1 MRVRADQDMVGE
13 PDRMSGTA
21 AQHGLFHDDAVPA
34 DGDGAPFGDEH
45 RAEQHAALGA
55 DGHIAADGGGGGDV
69 GGLVNV
75 GSLALM
81 FEQHGCPSPLRLEI
95 GAWPTILFADSLAPD
110 RGRAASG
117 SLPQPSRLDPPWS
130 PAEWHTGEPVD
141 GPRNG
146 RA

>member
-1 MRVRADQDMVGE
+1 MVGE
-13 PDRMSGTA
+13 ADRMSGSA

-55 DGHIAADGGGGGDV
+55 DGHVAADGGGGGDV

-81 FEQHGCPSPLRLEI
+81 FEQHGCPSRFRLQI
-95 GAWPTILFADSLAPD
+95 GVWPMTCSPTPWLGTVRVAPSDD
-110 RGRAASG
+110 RFKKG
-117 SLPQPSRLDPPWS
+117 
-130 PAEWHTGEPVD
+130 
-141 GPRNG
+141 
-146 RA
+146 